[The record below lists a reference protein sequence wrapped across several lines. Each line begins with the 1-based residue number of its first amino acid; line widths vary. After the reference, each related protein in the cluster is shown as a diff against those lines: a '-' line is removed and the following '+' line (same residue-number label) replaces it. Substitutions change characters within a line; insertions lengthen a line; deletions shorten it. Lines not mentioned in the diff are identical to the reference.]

1 MKMLYLAWQDR
12 EDRRLLPVGRLSFD
26 GHVYRF
32 VYTKGA
38 EQSPRFVPFG
48 VMRDLHVVYESTVLF
63 PPFANRLLSKTRP
76 EYRDFLAWLDVPEHA
91 AEPLV
96 LLALTEGMRAT
107 DTLMVF
113 PYPEKSSD
121 GKYHVRFFSHGLRY
135 VLPAIV
141 QFIDEHLHPPAPL
154 FLMLDPQNPHDPSA
168 VALRTADPALLV
180 GYCPRFLTADVRH
193 LLQTVPATL
202 HVAVE
207 RVNRDAPL
215 QLRLLCSLTADWPDN
230 FQPCSDALYEALT

>member
-1 MKMLYLAWQDR
+1 MQTLYLAWQDP
-12 EDRRLLPVGRLSFD
+12 EDRHWFPVGCLSFD

-32 VYTKGA
+32 VYTQGA
-38 EQSPRFVPFG
+38 KQSPRFVPFG
-48 VMRDLHVVYESTVLF
+48 VMRDLHVVYESAVLF
-63 PPFANRLLSKTRP
+63 PLFANRLLSKTRP

-113 PYPEKSSD
+113 PCPEKSSD

-135 VLPAIV
+135 VLPAVV
-141 QFIDEHLHPPAPL
+141 QFIDEHLHPPAQL
-154 FLMLDPQNPHDPSA
+154 FLMLDPQNPHDPLA
-168 VALRTADPALLV
+168 VALRNADPALLV

-202 HVAVE
+202 HVAIE

-215 QLRLLCSLTADWPDN
+215 QLRLFMQLNRRLARQFS
-230 FQPCSDALYEALT
+230 ALFGCVM

>member
-1 MKMLYLAWQDR
+1 MKTPYLAWQDH

-63 PPFANRLLSKTRP
+63 PLFANRLLSKSRP

-121 GKYHVRFFSHGLRY
+121 GKPHVRFFSHGLRY

-141 QFIDEHLHPPAPL
+141 QFIAEHLRPSAPL
-154 FLMLDPQNPHDPSA
+154 FLMLDPPKSARFVRGGAAHRGPSTARWVLPTLPPSGCASSAADSTSDPTRGGRARESRRASA
-168 VALRTADPALLV
+168 TALV
-180 GYCPRFLTADVRH
+180 M
-193 LLQTVPATL
+193 
-202 HVAVE
+202 
-207 RVNRDAPL
+207 
-215 QLRLLCSLTADWPDN
+215 
-230 FQPCSDALYEALT
+230 